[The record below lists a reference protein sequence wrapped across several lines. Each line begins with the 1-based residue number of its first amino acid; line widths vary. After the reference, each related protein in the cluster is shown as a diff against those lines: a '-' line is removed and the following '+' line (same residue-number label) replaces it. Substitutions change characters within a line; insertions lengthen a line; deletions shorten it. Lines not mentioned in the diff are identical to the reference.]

1 VESFERSNAP
11 RSNFLDTQPVR
22 PIFETVKSA
31 APELLP
37 LLKQYFGFTSFRP
50 LQEEIIRDSLAG
62 NDVFALLPTGGG
74 KSLCFQL
81 PALARDGL
89 TVVVSPL
96 IALMKDQVDALQAS
110 GVPATFLNSSLA
122 AGEGRQRLRGLHNG
136 EFRLLYAA
144 PERLMLSGFLEDL
157 KRWNVKLI
165 AVDEAHCISEWGH
178 DFRPEYRQLSDLRKL
193 FPDVPFMALTATATA
208 RVREDIVTH
217 LKLREPKCYVASFN
231 RPNLTYRV
239 IPKNK
244 PYDQL
249 LAFLRARPK
258 DGGIVYCQ
266 SRKTTERVAANLT
279 EDGVKAKPYHA
290 GLTPKERTEH
300 QELFLRDDVRVI
312 CATIAFGM
320 GINKPNVRFVV
331 HYDLPKNI
339 EGYYQE
345 TGRAGRDGLPSECV
359 LLFSAGDVVKQSG
372 FIDEKPNPREQ
383 QIARAQL
390 QQMVHYAECAGCRRK
405 ELLAYFGEEF
415 SGTGILPVSSS
426 EEAATHR
433 QDACATINCGA
444 CDNCLSPR
452 ETFDGT
458 IDAQKFLSCVYRV
471 RQKSGFDFGA
481 NQIAEVLTGA
491 DTETV
496 RRWQHDTISTYGVG
510 REHNRAEWKAIG
522 RELIRLGLIE
532 ERQRAEKFN
541 VLVLTDEGQAVL
553 KQRKSVKLTKPMAVP
568 EPTTHRVGEITC
580 DEELFE
586 RLRELRK
593 RLADERNLPPD
604 IIFSD
609 VALRQMAR
617 NYPESE
623 REFARISGVGE
634 KKLRDFGEVFLTEIA
649 LHLAT
654 NPRQIFADNSFIESP
669 KPKGQSDDAPCD
681 TILFERLRRVRKQL
695 AVERGVSAFVIL
707 YDSALR
713 QIARGYPASIS
724 EFGSIRNVG
733 PRKASD
739 FGPLFLAE
747 IAAHLQTNARQIFAD
762 DSFTA
767 PAAPPPSRASL
778 GDSAR
783 ETLRRFRS
791 GQTVEQ
797 IARERAVTTGTIRNH
812 IAEGIERGE
821 PVDLDKF
828 FTADEKQKVAAAFQ
842 AHGAFA
848 LSPVFE
854 SLGGKIDYG
863 RLRIFRAAT
872 NVRK

>member
-1 VESFERSNAP
+1 MFA
-11 RSNFLDTQPVR
+11 L
-22 PIFETVKSA
+22 KSA

-62 NDVFALLPTGGG
+62 RDVFALLPTGGG

-89 TVVVSPL
+89 NVVVSPL

-110 GVPATFLNSSLA
+110 GIPATFLNSSLA
-122 AGEGRQRLRGLHNG
+122 AGEGRKRLRGLHNG

-157 KRWNVKLI
+157 QRWSVRLI

-178 DFRPEYRQLSDLRKL
+178 DFRPEYRQLAQLREL
-193 FPDVPFMALTATATA
+193 FPKVPFMALTATATT

-266 SRKTTERVAANLT
+266 SRKSAERVAANLT

-290 GLTPKERTEH
+290 GLTPKERSEH

-372 FIDEKPNPREQ
+372 FIDEKPDPLEQ

-390 QQMVHYAECAGCRRK
+390 QQMVHYAEYAGCRRK
-405 ELLAYFGEEF
+405 ELLAYFGEDF
-415 SGTGILPVSSS
+415 GSSRR
-426 EEAATHR
+426 EEAQTKNHKTSQSLLTSAATE
-433 QDACATINCGA
+433 QGNCGA

-452 ETFDGT
+452 ATFDGT
-458 IDAQKFLSCVYRV
+458 LAAQKFLSCVYRI
-471 RQKSGFDFGA
+471 REKQRFGVGL
-481 NQIAEVLTGA
+481 NHVVEVLTGA
-491 DTETV
+491 DTEKI
-496 RRWQHDTISTYGVG
+496 RKWSHAQLSTYGIG
-510 REHNRAEWKAIG
+510 KEHSRPEWAAIG
-522 RELIRLGLIE
+522 RELVRLGFL
-532 ERQRAEKFN
+532 RQTAEKFS
-541 VLVLTDEGQAVL
+541 VLELTDDGLAAL
-553 KQRKSVKLTKPMAVP
+553 KQRKKITLTQPDVAPETKLP
-568 EPTTHRVGEITC
+568 RVGEISC
-580 DEELFE
+580 DEVLFD
-586 RLRELRK
+586 RLRALRK
-593 RLADERNLPPD
+593 KLADERDVPAY
-604 IIFSD
+604 IVFSD

-617 NYPESE
+617 NYPASE
-623 REFARISGVGE
+623 RDFARISGVGE
-634 KKLRDFGEVFLTEIA
+634 KKLR
-649 LHLAT
+649 
-654 NPRQIFADNSFIESP
+654 
-669 KPKGQSDDAPCD
+669 
-681 TILFERLRRVRKQL
+681 
-695 AVERGVSAFVIL
+695 
-707 YDSALR
+707 
-713 QIARGYPASIS
+713 
-724 EFGSIRNVG
+724 EFGDI
-733 PRKASD
+733 
-739 FGPLFLAE
+739 FLRE
-747 IAAHLQTNARQIFAD
+747 ITAYLETNARQIFAD

-767 PAAPPPSRASL
+767 PAPPPSRSSL

-797 IARERAVTTGTIRNH
+797 IARERGVTTTTILNH
-812 IAEGIERGE
+812 IADGIERGE

-828 FTADEKQKVAAAFQ
+828 FTADEKQKVATAFRS
-842 AHGAFA
+842 HGAFA

-854 SLGGKIDYG
+854 SLGGKIDHG

-872 NVRK
+872 NLRK